1 MKIKILED
9 CDFEGRTFNKG
20 ETILMDSS
28 EAGRLCDTGK
38 ATPEDTNRSV
48 GLASSNVEAPTK
60 RKK

>member
-1 MKIKILED
+1 MKIMILED
-9 CDFEGRTFNKG
+9 CEFEGRTFNKG
-20 ETILMDSS
+20 ENILMDSS

>member
-1 MKIKILED
+1 MKIKIFENV
-9 CDFEGRTFNKG
+9 DFEGRSFEKG
-20 ETILMDSS
+20 TTVLMDSG
-28 EAGRLCDTGK
+28 EASRLIETGK

>member
-9 CDFEGRTFNKG
+9 CDFEGRALKKG
-20 ETILMDSS
+20 DTILMDSG
-28 EAGRLCDTGK
+28 EAGRLCDTGN

>member
-28 EAGRLCDTGK
+28 EGGRLCDTGK
-38 ATPEDTNRSV
+38 ATPEDTHRSV

>member
-9 CDFEGRTFNKG
+9 CEFEGRAFNKG
-20 ETILMDSS
+20 ETILMDSN

>member
-1 MKIKILED
+1 MKIKILENV
-9 CDFEGRTFNKG
+9 DFECRSFEKG
-20 ETILMDSS
+20 TTVLMDSG
-28 EAGRLCDTGK
+28 EASRLIETGK

>member
-1 MKIKILED
+1 MKIMILED
-9 CDFEGRTFNKG
+9 CEFEGRSFNKG
-20 ETILMDSS
+20 ETILMDSN

-48 GLASSNVEAPTK
+48 GLKSSNVEAPTK

>member
-9 CDFEGRTFNKG
+9 CAFEGRTFNKG

>member
-1 MKIKILED
+1 MKIKILENV
-9 CDFEGRTFNKG
+9 DFEGRSLEKG
-20 ETILMDSS
+20 TPVLMDSG
-28 EAGRLCDTGK
+28 EASRLIETGK

>member
-1 MKIKILED
+1 MKIKILENV
-9 CDFEGRTFNKG
+9 DFEGRSFNKG
-20 ETILMDSS
+20 ETILMDSN

-48 GLASSNVEAPTK
+48 GLKSSNVEAPTK